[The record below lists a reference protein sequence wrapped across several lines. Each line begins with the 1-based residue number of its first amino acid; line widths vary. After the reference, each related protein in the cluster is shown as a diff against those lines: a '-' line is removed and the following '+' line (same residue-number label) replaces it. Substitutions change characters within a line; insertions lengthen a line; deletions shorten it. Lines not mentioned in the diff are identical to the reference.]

1 MMISHTSLPSELC
14 LCLGK
19 LLGIWLRYMC
29 RDKEENGNL
38 YFFQTKAINMLVF
51 HACNEVIWPSG
62 LILTSLHLKQLPSVA
77 VHVLCTS
84 KK

>member
-19 LLGIWLRYMC
+19 LLDIWLGYMS

-38 YFFQTKAINMLVF
+38 YFFQTRVINMLVF

-62 LILTSLHLKQLPSVA
+62 LILTSLHLKQLPSVT
-77 VHVLCTS
+77 VHYFMY